1 MLFVDCRIDVQ
12 KLQSIFAETKIN
24 KNMESNLK
32 IKLVLITVLLIT
44 VLLTAQ
50 FSKASNVI
58 ISVRTSIDTSYV
70 PVDSI
75 VIRNESNQSVLNLAN
90 LPQDIHAYYVNLSEA
105 NLVTAIVSPK
115 QSCDINIKVSENG
128 FYLYDSNFNEVEDLQ
143 VVIHNLEGKTIA
155 RHTVS
160 PPAANGK
167 FFRLSQKGVYVVSVL
182 QSEKITKFKILFKQE
197 KTPSNT
203 IINGTSSIVTRS
215 AFSSFSYNNGD
226 RISVYVNKG
235 GQKSLVW
242 YGRPIDGTTVSLAI
256 HRNKS
261 TFDMKQT
268 LSEGA
273 QINTI
278 SFSGVA
284 FYSGCYYASTFYPP
298 GKIADYFGFQYLR
311 DNDFTESGH
320 NTDFLTKAA
329 YHLMNILTPNQL
341 QILIDLAVEQDTLFK
356 QYALGRMVLIKA
368 FHRYLDNDLP
378 DGTSS
383 IDIDS
388 VKSVSRKLY
397 LIDGEISYQRALR
410 FAEIIKSLSEEQR
423 DSLSRLGAV
432 GMQMWTMPD
441 KPTVSIPRGM
451 NTWVMSN
458 ASELFSWYLRGV
470 EADIYFCPERQ
481 GTYFGGFFMKDA
493 PAVGNPGYAI
503 DMQATANKG
512 AYMLDKILDSN
523 QSAEIKKIY
532 AMNAAALEGI
542 VKCRELI
549 SNELRKAISGESV
562 NKDSIM
568 SWSAK
573 YGEYDGTYIHD
584 MVNQF
589 VIVGRTLTDE
599 QKQSL
604 VVLRDLANYPCK
616 DGTVFMYSSEIKEPQ
631 IGSTDFLFK

>member
-1 MLFVDCRIDVQ
+1 MARY
-12 KLQSIFAETKIN
+12 
-24 KNMESNLK
+24 
-32 IKLVLITVLLIT
+32 VL
-44 VLLTAQ
+44 
-50 FSKASNVI
+50 S
-58 ISVRTSIDTSYV
+58 
-70 PVDSI
+70 
-75 VIRNESNQSVLNLAN
+75 
-90 LPQDIHAYYVNLSEA
+90 
-105 NLVTAIVSPK
+105 AI
-115 QSCDINIKVSENG
+115 
-128 FYLYDSNFNEVEDLQ
+128 
-143 VVIHNLEGKTIA
+143 
-155 RHTVS
+155 
-160 PPAANGK
+160 AANGK
-167 FFRLSQKGVYVVSVL
+167 YFSLSQKGVYIVSVL
-182 QSEKITKFKILFKQE
+182 QGDIVTKFKVLFQQKE
-197 KTPSNT
+197 APSDT
-203 IINGTSSIVTRS
+203 MISGTSSMLTRS
-215 AFSSFSYNNGD
+215 ALPSFVYNNGD
-226 RISVYVNKG
+226 RISVYVSKG

-242 YGRPIDGTTVSLAI
+242 YGRPIDGTSVLLAI
-256 HRNKS
+256 HRNGS

-329 YHLMNILTPNQL
+329 YHLMDILTPSQL
-341 QILIDLAVEQDTLFK
+341 QILIDLAVEQDTLFQ

-378 DGTSS
+378 AGTTS

-397 LIDGEISYQRALR
+397 LIDGEISYQRALK
-410 FAEIIKSLSEEQR
+410 FAEIINSLSEEQR
-423 DSLSRLGAV
+423 DSLSHLGAV

-441 KPTVSIPRGM
+441 KPSVSIPRGM

-532 AMNAAALEGI
+532 TMNAPALEGI
-542 VKCRELI
+542 VNCRELI

-573 YGEYDGTYIHD
+573 YGEYDGIYIHD
-584 MVNQF
+584 MVSQF
-589 VIVGRTLTDE
+589 VKVGRTLTDE

-604 VVLRDLANYPCK
+604 VVLRDLADYPCK

>member
-1 MLFVDCRIDVQ
+1 M
-12 KLQSIFAETKIN
+12 KA
-24 KNMESNLK
+24 K
-32 IKLVLITVLLIT
+32 IKITSLLIAL
-44 VLLTAQ
+44 LLTAQ
-50 FSKASNVI
+50 FSNASNVT

-75 VIRNESNQSVLNLAN
+75 IIKNESNQSVLKLAN
-90 LPQDIHAYYVNLSEA
+90 LPQNINTYYINLSEA
-105 NLVTAIVSPK
+105 NLVTAIISPT
-115 QSCDINIKVSENG
+115 QSSNLSIRISGNG
-128 FYLYDSNFNEVEDLQ
+128 FYLYDNNMNEVGDLQ
-143 VVIHNLEGKTIA
+143 VVIHNLEGKAMA
-155 RHTVS
+155 RYVLS
-160 PPAANGK
+160 AIAANGK
-167 FFRLSQKGVYVVSVL
+167 YFSLSQKGVYIVSVL
-182 QSEKITKFKILFKQE
+182 QGDIVTKFKVLFQQKE
-197 KTPSNT
+197 APSDT
-203 IINGTSSIVTRS
+203 MISGTSSMLTRS
-215 AFSSFSYNNGD
+215 ALPSFVYNNGD
-226 RISVYVNKG
+226 RISVYVSKG

-242 YGRPIDGTTVSLAI
+242 YGRPIDGTSVLLAI
-256 HRNKS
+256 HRNGS

-329 YHLMNILTPNQL
+329 YHLMDILTPSQL
-341 QILIDLAVEQDTLFK
+341 QILIDLAVEQDTLFQ

-378 DGTSS
+378 AGTSS

-397 LIDGEISYQRALR
+397 LIDGEISYQRALK
-410 FAEIIKSLSEEQR
+410 FAEIINSLSEEQR
-423 DSLSRLGAV
+423 DSLSHLGAV

-441 KPTVSIPRGM
+441 KPSVSIPRGM

-532 AMNAAALEGI
+532 TMNAPALEGI
-542 VKCRELI
+542 VNCRELI

-573 YGEYDGTYIHD
+573 YGEYDGIYIHD
-584 MVNQF
+584 MVSQF
-589 VIVGRTLTDE
+589 VKVGRTLTDE

-604 VVLRDLANYPCK
+604 VVLRDLADYPCK